1 MQGKRTKHHGRI
13 ARRLHLL
20 SLGDEAAP
28 KVAEIVDLAVE
39 DDHVPGHRVHHRLGP
54 GGREIENREAAMGEE
69 RAPAA
74 GVGLGHPRPG
84 SIGAAVGH
92 RAVHPRDRRAVFLV
106 QPSDDP
112 GDAAHRLGSLK
123 SSGFAAGAERPSDRF
138 ALRAGLVR
146 ASLQRIRSD
155 LIEPFRASAHF
166 LGRRQVQRVE
176 YRQNAM

>member
-1 MQGKRTKHHGRI
+1 MQGKRAQHHGRI

-20 SLGDEAAP
+20 SLGDQAAP

-39 DDHVPGHRVHHRLGP
+39 DDDVPGHRVDHGLGA
-54 GGREIENREAAMGEE
+54 GGREIEDRETAMGEK

-112 GDAAHRLGSLK
+112 SDAAHRLGPLK
-123 SSGFAAGAERPSDRF
+123 SSGFAAGAERPTDRF